1 MKVRS
6 PILITCCIFKGS
18 VQYCS
23 ILAKPCL
30 ATALNGYERSMYTW
44 PLPLM
49 QFSSDWGTFWRSK
62 ATATIFFIS
71 ATIKQLLL
79 FSFEWEQTYYWF
91 IIFFSLNIWTVN
103 CHWLHSSSSA
113 GAMYYY
119 YYFFFLWGWTF
130 LCIIP
135 VTKNPISLCLKEKQ
149 ICGVLWGS
157 PSKQWSWACL

>member
-1 MKVRS
+1 MREAC
-6 PILITCCIFKGS
+6 ILS
-18 VQYCS
+18 
-23 ILAKPCL
+23 
-30 ATALNGYERSMYTW
+30 
-44 PLPLM
+44 LPLM

-71 ATIKQLLL
+71 ATIKQFLLL

-119 YYFFFLWGWTF
+119 YYYYFVRLNFSLHNTSNKKSYFSLSEREANLWGIVRF
-130 LCIIP
+130 SFKAVELSMS
-135 VTKNPISLCLKEKQ
+135 VVSFSLGKMSIMSNLTRTCQTYHLALQ
-149 ICGVLWGS
+149 IGL
-157 PSKQWSWACL
+157 